1 MVPPSLPPLSSAYGS
16 SYSDRMLS
24 SLSTSPLLTLSAYA
38 PWFIG
43 KYSITNA
50 LGFSDASPQPP
61 SPPPLGSPPL
71 GSLPPF
77 STPPLP
83 PGPSGLITPWMPTPP
98 SPMPTIPTILLPPP
112 LPSPLQ
118 GDWLQ
123 LE

>member
-61 SPPPLGSPPL
+61 RPAQPHPALSTESLLARRQRHHGQRAGPLRARGGHL
-71 GSLPPF
+71 FGRRWRQRV
-77 STPPLP
+77 TVRRA
-83 PGPSGLITPWMPTPP
+83 
-98 SPMPTIPTILLPPP
+98 
-112 LPSPLQ
+112 Q
-118 GDWLQ
+118 VQ
-123 LE
+123 Y